1 MNPIIK
7 DYINIA
13 IVISIAWVI
22 AYAGSYNSTNF
33 NGHSILF
40 LCMCSS
46 FLVHWIAFIPSYLA
60 KTEKFYDIT
69 GTVAY
74 ITVLYI
80 ASTLTTY
87 SFDHQLELRSQVAI
101 ALVVIWAVRL
111 GLFLFIR
118 VLKVGEDRRFR
129 EAKQSFS
136 KYLLWWSM
144 SALWVFLTTANALTL
159 IINNT
164 NVSDD
169 LYFYF
174 GISLWG
180 FGFLFEVL
188 ADEQKRKFRTNKN
201 NKNRFISTGLWGISR
216 HPNYF
221 GEILL
226 WVGMA
231 IIALPTLKGWQ
242 HVTLISPIFIYFLL
256 TRISGVNLLEQRA
269 DKKWSGDE
277 DYKKYKKQVPI
288 LIPFLK

>member
-277 DYKKYKKQVPI
+277 DYKKYKKQVPV